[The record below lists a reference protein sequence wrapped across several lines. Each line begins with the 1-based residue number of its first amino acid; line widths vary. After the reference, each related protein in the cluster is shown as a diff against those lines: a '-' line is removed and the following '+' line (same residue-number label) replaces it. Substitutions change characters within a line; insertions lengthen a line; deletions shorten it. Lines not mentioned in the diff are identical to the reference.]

1 MTITSRHLQTIAL
14 DANVLHLHG
23 MAAQQRM
30 DDYLAGWPSA
40 PGSVSAFPRR
50 TCMCD
55 KAEGVPKGTMGR
67 CERCGLPVDNSPPVT
82 PDKARE
88 HAKEFDTLVR
98 QAIVILR
105 RLSTLSMTY
114 GAPAMPSQSSVKQY
128 LTDVE
133 EMIYCPKCLTHGIKE
148 PKEQGRSICREHRDW
163 QERHPGIDKPFKLL
177 DAKARG
183 ATKAHMAKLYSEWLR
198 ENPQVQPKAKGR
210 KSTKAAERG
219 TDVETVAGMAQ
230 RFGGAA

>member
-40 PGSVSAFPRR
+40 PRSTTSTGMPNL
-50 TCMCD
+50 
-55 KAEGVPKGTMGR
+55 
-67 CERCGLPVDNSPPVT
+67 GLPVDKHR
-82 PDKARE
+82 KALE
-88 HAKEFDTLVR
+88 EFDTLVR
-98 QAIVILR
+98 QALVILG
-105 RLSTLSMTY
+105 RLSALAMAY
-114 GAPAMPSQSSVKQY
+114 GAPAMPDKDAVKRY

-133 EMIYCPKCLTHGIKE
+133 EMMYCPKCLVHGIKE
-148 PKEQGRSICREHRDW
+148 PKEQGRSICREHRAW

-177 DAKARG
+177 DAQARG

-210 KSTKAAERG
+210 KSTKAERG